1 MNFYLIAGEYSGDFI
16 GSKLMM
22 SIMDNSQEE
31 LKFNG
36 IGGTLMAKAGL
47 KSLFPIQ
54 EINLMGF
61 LEILP
66 HIFRIKKLIDK
77 TVDDIIAKNPK
88 VVITIDSPGFTYR
101 VAKEVK
107 KIAPHIKLIH
117 IVAPSVWAYKPS
129 RAKKYAKVY
138 DKLLTMLPFE
148 PDYFIKEGLS
158 SEFVGYFALEQHF
171 YRGSIKLRKELNIS
185 DDVKVIAITPGSR
198 PGEILRHMP
207 IIRESLDRITLT
219 HNIKVIFIQPNDTNI
234 QLISKFLSGAKF
246 NYIFSTD
253 RLKAFAV
260 SHCALAKSG
269 TNTLEISASNTP
281 MIIGYKLNP
290 ISFLLLRMMIKVK
303 FASIVNI
310 IAGRE
315 VIPEYIQSD
324 FTVNNI
330 VLALSE
336 LISNSKKTSS
346 QLQQVT
352 KILNSIGLN
361 WQETPSQKAAKIIIN
376 YLKQ

>member
-1 MNFYLIAGEYSGDFI
+1 MNFYLIAGEHSGDFI

-22 SIMDNSQEE
+22 SIMDNSKE
-31 LKFNG
+31 KITFNG
-36 IGGTLMAKAGL
+36 IGGSLMTKAGL

-54 EINLMGF
+54 EINFMGF

-77 TVDDIIAKNPK
+77 TVDDIIAKNPQI
-88 VVITIDSPGFTYR
+88 VITIDSPGFTYR
-101 VAKEVK
+101 VAKEIK
-107 KIAPHIKLIH
+107 KLTPHIKLIH

-129 RAKKYAKVY
+129 RAKKYARVY

-158 SEFVGYFALEQHF
+158 SDFVGYFALEQKF
-171 YRGSIKLRKELNIS
+171 YYNSTKLRKEFNIAN
-185 DDVKVIAITPGSR
+185 DIKIIAITPGSR
-198 PGEILRHMP
+198 QGEIIRHMP
-207 IIRESLDRITLT
+207 IIRESLDKITST
-219 HNIKVIFIQPNDTNI
+219 HNIKAIFIQPGENNI

-260 SHCALAKSG
+260 SNCALAKSG

-324 FTVNNI
+324 FNVNNI

-336 LISNSKKTSS
+336 LLSNPKKASS
-346 QLQQVT
+346 QLQQT
-352 KILNSIGLN
+352 TRILNSIGLN
-361 WQETPSQKAAKIIIN
+361 WQESPSQKAAKIIIS
-376 YLKQ
+376 YFK